1 MRKKRKISNLFTM
14 HVAQICVLNILIVS
28 CVFQHAIAAEK
39 PQYPILSDKFY
50 ITVGAIRTEPEGD
63 IRATEEGRR
72 ETSIDLKRL
81 DADDDD
87 TNLYVATGWRFA
99 KRWLATFEFV
109 PYETDGSRT
118 ANYNFNFGDLVVAG
132 NANVRTDGEIDIY
145 IAQLIFFPIQRERYE
160 IGLGIGA
167 YVADLEYEISAT
179 LNPASATPI
188 DLGSDEDDFIA
199 PLPVISGLWHHGWT
213 DRLST
218 AARISWLDATYDDY
232 DGELWAGSVRGEFA
246 TTKRTR
252 LGLGYSWIE
261 VEVEDD
267 GGSET
272 EEYDIDL
279 KGPFAYFK
287 FGW

>member
-1 MRKKRKISNLFTM
+1 MRKKRKISNLFTL
-14 HVAQICVLNILIVS
+14 HVAQFCVLNTLIVS

-63 IRATEEGRR
+63 IRVTEEGNR

-87 TNLYVATGWRFA
+87 TNIYVSTGWRFA

-109 PYETDGSRT
+109 PYETDGNRT

-132 NANVRTDGEIDIY
+132 NANVQTDGEIDIY

-160 IGLGIGA
+160 IGLGVGA
-167 YVADLEYEISAT
+167 YVADLEYEMSAT

-188 DLGSDEDDFIA
+188 DLGTEEDDFRTA
-199 PLPVISGLWHHGWT
+199 PG
-213 DRLST
+213 
-218 AARISWLDATYDDY
+218 
-232 DGELWAGSVRGEFA
+232 VRN
-246 TTKRTR
+246 RR
-252 LGLGYSWIE
+252 
-261 VEVEDD
+261 
-267 GGSET
+267 
-272 EEYDIDL
+272 
-279 KGPFAYFK
+279 
-287 FGW
+287 